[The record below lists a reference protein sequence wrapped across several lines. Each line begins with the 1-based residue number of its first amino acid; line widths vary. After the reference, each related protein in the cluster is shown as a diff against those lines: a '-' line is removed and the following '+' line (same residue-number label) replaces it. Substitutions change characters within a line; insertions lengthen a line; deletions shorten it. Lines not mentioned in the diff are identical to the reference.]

1 MKRIFLLILTCAIS
15 FTVNAQN
22 ESDEVFT
29 DYEINP
35 EFPGGNDALVSFLKN
50 NLKYPTECVRDSI
63 EGRVLVNFV
72 VGKDSIIRDVKVI
85 RSVNPLLDAEACRVI
100 RLMPKWI
107 PGKQGDKVV
116 STKMTLPIT
125 FRLPKIGRANS
136 VVAHL
141 IDVQKPN
148 ENQTLDP
155 RGLYRLT
162 MMSYEGDK
170 SPEIPN
176 YEQYKYI
183 GNKSLAN
190 LVAVHS
196 DENQFVA
203 QIRTD
208 GFYPLKYT
216 GNTPQGND
224 GKGVRVT
231 NSGSTGFMFTWYS
244 RKQSNQLLFPDN
256 SFVTEWY
263 NNKEGVSDKMKQLVS
278 LCEMKLEPVK
288 GDNLIGCWHRV
299 GMITKVGG
307 KEYLTQSKEDLYSI
321 YDKDYVLGINF
332 VDEDQVRAMMG
343 LAKINKVKDGFM
355 YKGQHHKVKFDGK
368 DVHTLTYTK
377 NDGTEVTELFTRSG
391 LPAKFQKLFG
401 TDSKG
406 GIK

>member
-1 MKRIFLLILTCAIS
+1 MKKAFLLILVGLLS
-15 FTVNAQN
+15 LVGHAQDEYIQH
-22 ESDEVFT
+22 ESQPV
-29 DYEINP
+29 
-35 EFPGGNDALVSFLKN
+35 FPGGQDSLMSFLKA
-50 NLKYPTECVRDSI
+50 NLKYPKECVKDSI
-63 EGRVLVNFV
+63 EGRVLVSFV
-72 VGKDSIIRDVKVI
+72 VNKDGSVKNIAVVKG
-85 RSVNPLLDAEACRVI
+85 VNHLLDEEACRVVSI
-100 RLMPKWI
+100 MPAWK
-107 PGKQGDKVV
+107 PGLVKGNPVNVKY
-116 STKMTLPIT
+116 TLPIT

-307 KEYLTQSKEDLYSI
+307 KEFLTQSKEDVYAI
-321 YDKDYVLGINF
+321 YDNDNMLAVNVL
-332 VDEDQVRAMMG
+332 DAERVRAVMR
-343 LAKINKVKDGFM
+343 LIKINKVKDGFM
-355 YKGQHHKVKFDGK
+355 YNGIHLKIKFDGK
-368 DVHTLTYTK
+368 DVHTFTYTK
-377 NDGTEVTELFTRSG
+377 GDGTEVTELFTRSG
-391 LPAKFQKLFG
+391 LPAKFQELFG

>member
-1 MKRIFLLILTCAIS
+1 MKKAFLLILVGLLS
-15 FTVNAQN
+15 LVGHAQDEYIQH
-22 ESDEVFT
+22 ESQPV
-29 DYEINP
+29 
-35 EFPGGNDALVSFLKN
+35 FPGGQDSLMSFLKA
-50 NLKYPTECVRDSI
+50 NLKYPKECVRDSI
-63 EGRVLVNFV
+63 EGRVLVSFV
-72 VGKDSIIRDVKVI
+72 VNKDGSVKNIAVVKG
-85 RSVNPLLDAEACRVI
+85 VNHLLDEEACRVVSI
-100 RLMPKWI
+100 MPAWK
-107 PGKQGDKVV
+107 PGLVKGNPVNVKY
-116 STKMTLPIT
+116 TLPIT
-125 FRLPKIGRANS
+125 FRLPKIGSSNS

-155 RGLYRLT
+155 KGLYRLT
-162 MMSYEGDK
+162 MFSYEGDK
-170 SPEIPN
+170 APEIPN
-176 YEQYKYI
+176 YEQYKYM

-190 LVAVHS
+190 INVISS
-196 DENQFVA
+196 DDNQLIA

-208 GFYPLKYT
+208 GFYPLRYT

-307 KEYLTQSKEDLYSI
+307 KEFLTQSKEDVYTI
-321 YDKDYVLGINF
+321 YDNDNMLAVNVL
-332 VDEDQVRAMMG
+332 DAERVRAVMR
-343 LAKINKVKDGFM
+343 LIKINKVKDGFM
-355 YKGQHHKVKFDGK
+355 YNGIHLKIKFDGK
-368 DVHTLTYTK
+368 DVHTFTYTK
-377 NDGTEVTELFTRSG
+377 GDGTEVTELFTRSG
-391 LPAKFQKLFG
+391 LPAKFQELFG